1 MIKSKKKKQKS
12 LPRLKNELQKVFN
25 EYIRKRDYG
34 KPCITCG
41 QTKLLQAGHFY
52 PVKGYD
58 GIRFDEFNVNG
69 ECEYDNGFNDAHLI
83 DYAENLKQRIG
94 EIEFEKLKQRA
105 RDYKMNG
112 YKFSRSELEGKIA
125 YYRNKI
131 KEIE

>member
-1 MIKSKKKKQKS
+1 MIKSKKKAKS
-12 LPRLKNELQKVFN
+12 LPRLKNELQKIFN
-25 EYIRKRDYG
+25 EYVRKRDCG

-58 GIRFDEFNVNG
+58 GLRFDEFNVNG
-69 ECEYDNGFNDAHLI
+69 ECSLDNGFNDAHLI

-94 EIEFEKLKQRA
+94 EIAFEKLKQRA
-105 RDYKMNG
+105 KDYKMNG
-112 YKFSRSELEGKIA
+112 YKFSRSELEEKIS
-125 YYRNKI
+125 YYRDKI